1 MQKFGIAF
9 AGFRHDHIYALYDLA
24 SKKEALEIVGA
35 WEENAA
41 ARQKAK
47 SKNIRIT
54 YPSFDA
60 VLADTRVDIVAIG
73 SYYGARGEMAIRALE
88 AGKHVIADKPLCT
101 RIEELDRIRAL
112 AKQKGLTVGLMLDLR
127 DNGNVRCAMEL
138 IARGEIG
145 RINNIRFNGQH
156 PLLFGVRPAW
166 YFEKGKHGGV
176 INDIAIHGIDLAR
189 IFTDAEVDRVVGAR
203 CWNFYAREC
212 PDFRDSAQ
220 LVLQM
225 SDGCGVI
232 ADVSYASPDSHGYA
246 LPSYWSFELNGERGM
261 LCFSFSS
268 EGVTAYLNGDTA
280 PRIFPPIAP
289 ESDYLD
295 AFLQDIGA
303 CGAYTDRILAVTE
316 QTLLIQAAAKE

>member
-24 SKKEALEIVGA
+24 SQKEALEITGA

-41 ARQKAK
+41 ALQKAK
-47 SKNIRIT
+47 SKNITIT

-101 RIEELDRIRAL
+101 EKRELERIRAL
-112 AKQKGLTVGLMLDLR
+112 AKEKQLSVGLMLDLR
-127 DNGNVRCAMEL
+127 DNGNVVCASEL
-138 IARGEIG
+138 IRRGVLG

-189 IFTDAEVDRVVGAR
+189 IFTGADVDAVIGAR
-203 CWNFYAREC
+203 CWNFYASAH
-212 PDFRDSAQ
+212 PDFLDSAQ
-220 LVLQM
+220 FVVKM

-232 ADVSYASPDSHGYA
+232 ADVSYALPDAHGYA
-246 LPSYWSFELNGERGM
+246 MPTYWDFEICGERGV
-261 LCFSFSS
+261 LRFSFSS
-268 EGVTAYLNGDTA
+268 DGVTAFLNGDREA
-280 PRIFPPIAP
+280 RVFPPIAP
-289 ESDYLD
+289 ASDYLD
-295 AFLQDIGA
+295 AFLADIGA
-303 CGAYTDRILAVTE
+303 CGAYTEQMLAVTE
-316 QTLLIQAAAKE
+316 QTLLVQCAAKQ

>member
-1 MQKFGIAF
+1 MKSLGIAF
-9 AGFRHDHIYALYDLA
+9 AGFRHDHIYALHARA
-24 SKKEALEIVGA
+24 SQKAGLKIVGC
-35 WEENAA
+35 WEEDPESIQR
-41 ARQKAK
+41 ARN
-47 SKNIRIT
+47 KNICMS

-60 VLADTRVDIVAIG
+60 LLADARVDIVAIG
-73 SYYGARGEMAIRALE
+73 SYYGARGELAIRALE

-101 RIEELDRIRAL
+101 RLEELDRIRTL

-156 PLLFGVRPAW
+156 PLLYGKRAGW

-212 PDFRDSAQ
+212 PEFCDSAQ
-220 LVLQM
+220 LLLQM

-232 ADVSYASPDSHGYA
+232 ADVSYASPDSHGYT

-268 EGVTAYLNGDTA
+268 DGVTAYLNGETA
-280 PRIFPPIAP
+280 PRIFPPVAP
-289 ESDYLD
+289 ENDYLD
-295 AFLQDIGA
+295 AFLQDIGT

-316 QTLLIQAAAKE
+316 QTLRVQRAAK